1 MSWFSRIFDLKR
13 SIERPLSVLNE
24 IHISQKNLLSNYDF
38 LASLQTGVDIF
49 PVLKSNAYGHGI
61 EQVATI
67 LKKRKPV
74 YIVVD
79 SYYEA
84 LRVHDIHSSR
94 ILLIGYNLPENYV
107 KMNFLWITP
116 VITDLETLV
125 VL

>member
-1 MSWFSRIFDLKR
+1 MSWLSRIFDIKKYF
-13 SIERPLSVLNE
+13 ERPLEVLNL
-24 IHISQKNLLSNYDF
+24 ITISESALLYNFDY
-38 LASLQTGVDIF
+38 LKSLSPNVDIF

-67 LKKRKPV
+67 LNKRKLS

-84 LRVHDIHSSR
+84 LRVHEVNATK
-94 ILLIGYNLPENYV
+94 ILLIDYNLPENYE
-107 KMNFLWITP
+107 KMDFDWVTP
-116 VITDLETLV
+116 VVTDLTALE